1 MILFLIKSFEWVG
14 ASMKRC
20 CHAQAVGLHW
30 VCPQGSLSPA
40 RQALPCRCFSP
51 PNLTPA
57 ISEISQTHASPCC
70 SHTLKFSLPLRTA
83 TPLFFSCPGPSG
95 YWHGDNSFFPNSKPG
110 KMIEPA
116 CVAKGLVSTGSE
128 GKNGAVSLPPPP
140 LSLFL
145 PLAKRPGSI

>member
-20 CHAQAVGLHW
+20 CRAQAVGLHW

-83 TPLFFSCPGPSG
+83 TPFFFFPVLGPQVTG
-95 YWHGDNSFFPNSKPG
+95 TATTLFFPNSKPG

-128 GKNGAVSLPPPP
+128 GKNGAVSLPP
-140 LSLFL
+140 L
-145 PLAKRPGSI
+145 PSPSSCL